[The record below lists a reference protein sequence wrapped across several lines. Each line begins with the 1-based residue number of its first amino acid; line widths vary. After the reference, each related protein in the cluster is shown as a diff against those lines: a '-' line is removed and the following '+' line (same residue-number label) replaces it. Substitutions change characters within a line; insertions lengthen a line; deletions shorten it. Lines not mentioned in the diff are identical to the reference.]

1 MIETPDANSSAES
14 PTLASRIRESA
25 PLSIVLAFALIL
37 PAIVFFL
44 PFGTFATI
52 TALPAHPL
60 VVHAVV
66 VFAPMSVILLLGAVF
81 VRSWRLPLQWAAIGS
96 LVVTS
101 VTSIIAKSS
110 GDSLAAAIGLPE
122 QHARWGNY
130 LVTASLITLGATVVW
145 VWWRR
150 TGLPQSIA
158 RILAGIVVASA
169 VAMAGVTY
177 AAGHSGAEAAWAGT
191 FEQAKTPIAST
202 QQRER
207 PISLQEV
214 ARHNTAGDCWSIV
227 EGAVYDL
234 TAFIERHPAG
244 SQAVIEM
251 CGIDATADFLS
262 EHAGPG
268 EPREW
273 LEVFRI
279 GTLQASTASA
289 GG

>member
-1 MIETPDANSSAES
+1 MAMTDADIPAADDAGKTTSFAGAVRKTL
-14 PTLASRIRESA
+14 PTTISLLVALAI
-25 PLSIVLAFALIL
+25 
-37 PAIVFFL
+37 PAIFFFL

-52 TALPAHPL
+52 TDLPAHPL

-66 VFAPMSVILLLGAVF
+66 LFAPISVVLLLGAVF
-81 VRSWRLPLQWAAIGS
+81 VQAWRLPLQWAAIGS
-96 LVVTS
+96 LVVAA

-130 LVTASLITLGATVVW
+130 LVTASLITLGVTAVW
-145 VWWRR
+145 MWWSRM
-150 TGLPQSIA
+150 GLPQGLA
-158 RILAGIVVASA
+158 RILAGLVVASA
-169 VAMAGVTY
+169 VAMSGVTY

-191 FEQAKTPIAST
+191 FEEARTPIAST
-202 QQRER
+202 QERER

-214 ARHNTAGDCWSIV
+214 ARHDTAGDCWSIV

-251 CGIDATADFLS
+251 CGIDATADFMS

-273 LEVFRI
+273 LDVFQI
-279 GTLQASTASA
+279 GVVASTGS
-289 GG
+289 